1 MGVSVGWLWYKNN
14 AFVLI
19 PLVKEETFEDIL
31 CITPLA
37 CQSISALDS
46 SIDDD
51 DLDIFLELDV

>member
-1 MGVSVGWLWYKNN
+1 M
-14 AFVLI
+14 LI

-51 DLDIFLELDV
+51 DLDIFPELDDESSSKDIDFLL

>member
-1 MGVSVGWLWYKNN
+1 M
-14 AFVLI
+14 LI